1 MKPAQYAVV
10 RYVADP
16 ARNEPINVGIVVWT
30 ELTSSFRL
38 EPTALERVVR
48 ENPHLDKDSLL
59 YLDPF
64 LRQTFAPERPLD
76 GPQTIERRLR
86 EQRLFP
92 VVFSEPR
99 FTTAADGSEGALE
112 AALDRLLIRVVRP
125 PKRRGGGRRLGA
137 EDALAKRWK
146 PWLGREI
153 LRNHV
158 FGASRSGNPR
168 KVSFYANSG
177 ANVAVDVLRLA
188 IQKGD
193 EIVQRA
199 DAEAFKIEDIT
210 AAQQLQFIVH
220 CDLQP
225 GDEYSAVNE
234 TALRSIASVG
244 AVVATELDD
253 VAERLEAALSVG

>member
-16 ARNEPINVGIVVWT
+16 ARNEPINIGMVVWN
-30 ELTSSFRL
+30 EVTSSFRL
-38 EPTALERVVR
+38 DSSALERVVR
-48 ENPHLDKDSLL
+48 ENPHLGKESVL

-64 LRQTFAPERPLD
+64 LREQFAPERPLD
-76 GPQTIERRLR
+76 GPRTVEQRVR

-99 FTTAADGSEGALE
+99 FTTVEDGSEGALE
-112 AALDRLLIRVVRP
+112 TTLERLLLRVVHP
-125 PKRRGGGRRLGA
+125 PKRRGGGRRPSVQ
-137 EDALAKRWK
+137 DALAKRWK
-146 PWLGREI
+146 PWLGKQVV
-153 LRNHV
+153 RNHV
-158 FGASRSGNPR
+158 FGSSRSGNPR
-168 KVSFYANSG
+168 TVDFFANSG

-210 AAQQLQFIVH
+210 AAHQVEFIVH
-220 CDLQP
+220 CDLGS
-225 GDEYSAVNE
+225 GDQYGSVNE
-234 TALRSIASVG
+234 VALRSIESVG
-244 AVVATELDD
+244 AIVVTEVDE
-253 VAERLEAALSVG
+253 VAERLEAALSLA